1 MSTDGMVRTLPTN
14 VSTIQ
19 IRCVKRLAVGP
30 QILQTKN
37 SAPAPT
43 PTMAASS
50 SRGGSN
56 IGGRSHHRYQ
66 QQRQQQRHD
75 DIIDDEGDNI
85 DHDSSTAMSLDES
98 SIALNASSAAT
109 PLSVD
114 MSGGGAS
121 FARARGS
128 DVGDIIDNKRRH
140 AFGFGGTTSSPLFS
154 PLASQSTSMS
164 ISGIETPM
172 GFSTTSRRVDGATAS
187 GISTNGEKKKGDRND
202 ENVDSLK
209 SARVNGNGENSTAMA
224 TNPFHLNVQVDGAA
238 DDAVMR
244 GNQQLTAAA
253 TNQTPHWNRS
263 WSVYHAKIQLRRASR
278 ECSRRGLKLA
288 SRWASEQ
295 LMGLAAMPQPNHN
308 NRSMLAEEGQFPAE
322 EGYEP
327 NDTELYAMSLFDLG
341 EYSRAAHALSAPTIL
356 VHNAARV
363 QSSDESHMHIN
374 PPRTDLTP
382 LGTYLHAFSLYLEG
396 ERRKE
401 EQVTELRDPL
411 ERSSLRNANL
421 ARLEAELRLADSLG
435 KLDAFGLYVYGV
447 VLKSLRGAKH
457 APRPIG
463 TRPEKKSGN
472 GMEDLGDAAHHILI
486 RSILLYPFNWS
497 AWLDLGE
504 LCVDDSSIDEEVE
517 KLLLPIADHW
527 MYHFFC
533 VHVFIDKKAN
543 ENAISII
550 EKLANG
556 STEASKNG
564 ENDPSFSASSAAL
577 SSGFFVQSAYLQSQ
591 LAMAY
596 YDVRDYDSAHEHFLA
611 LSKREPYRLDHMDAF
626 SNVLYVK
633 DQKVSLSHLAHRSV
647 TVDKYRPETC
657 IIVGNYY
664 SSKGRHE
671 KAAQY
676 FQRALKLDRTYLSA
690 WTLLGHEY
698 IEMKNTAAAIE
709 AYRRAV
715 DISDREYRA
724 WYGLGQTYE
733 IMNMLLHALFYFRK
747 AAALHP
753 HDARMWCAI
762 GGCLLGLDRRM
773 DAEKSYERAVSLG
786 DGEGIATRK
795 LAELYREDG
804 DEEKAAKCFLRHLE
818 LRYQLQL
825 PGSFSGARADTS
837 PEAFETIISNVRV
850 DEPEAEAL
858 LFLAYYYRDN
868 MEYDQAILC
877 ATRLEDYPGPEKEQ
891 GKGLLRDIRSRMDQ
905 QVGERSQGRIAASS
919 HSTPGTGLRS
929 RKNLSMGSNSS
940 VNEDVS
946 FEFSP

>member
-1 MSTDGMVRTLPTN
+1 M
-14 VSTIQ
+14 
-19 IRCVKRLAVGP
+19 
-30 QILQTKN
+30 
-37 SAPAPT
+37 
-43 PTMAASS
+43 ASS
-50 SRGGSN
+50 STTPN
-56 IGGRSHHRYQ
+56 DRS
-66 QQRQQQRHD
+66 QQRRRN
-75 DIIDDEGDNI
+75 EYN
-85 DHDSSTAMSLDES
+85 DSHEESSLDLDVSAAMSLDES
-98 SIALNASSAAT
+98 TIHLNATSAAT

-114 MSGGGAS
+114 MTGAS
-121 FARARGS
+121 FARPARGPGC
-128 DVGDIIDNKRRH
+128 VGRRFH
-140 AFGFGGTTSSPLFS
+140 NPAFTDAVASPILS
-154 PLASQSTSMS
+154 PSMS
-164 ISGIETPM
+164 LSGMDMTM
-172 GFSTTSRRVDGATAS
+172 VSTKGSGGSGGAAAQL
-187 GISTNGEKKKGDRND
+187 NGDAGKRKIDHPNAQVAFNDR
-202 ENVDSLK
+202 
-209 SARVNGNGENSTAMA
+209 SANGNESGGVENSA
-224 TNPFHLNVQVDGAA
+224 TENKKRLNLNLSTLHSYNTHGTCD
-238 DDAVMR
+238 DDA
-244 GNQQLTAAA
+244 AA
-253 TNQTPHWNRS
+253 NSNPQYLSFKWNSEWDLGGAR
-263 WSVYHAKIQLRRASR
+263 ARLRQAST

-295 LMGLAAMPQPNHN
+295 LMGLAAHPPPGDCRDQELQTAEDGGFFSEECCQPT
-308 NRSMLAEEGQFPAE
+308 
-322 EGYEP
+322 
-327 NDTELYAMSLFDLG
+327 DVELYAMSLFDLG
-341 EYSRAAHALSAPTIL
+341 EYSRAAHVLS
-356 VHNAARV
+356 VNGDAASHGASSSTHHTN
-363 QSSDESHMHIN
+363 SSDETSLCQIN
-374 PPRTDLTP
+374 PPQKTLTC
-382 LGTYLHAFSLYLEG
+382 LGIYLRAFSLYLSG
-396 ERRKE
+396 ERRRQ

-411 ERSSLRNANL
+411 ERTSLHNANL
-421 ARLEAELRLADSLG
+421 PRLEAELRAAYRSE
-435 KLDAFGLYVYGV
+435 KLDAFGMYVYGV
-447 VLKSLRGAKH
+447 VLKGLRGTKLAPRLRGASCS
-457 APRPIG
+457 ARP
-463 TRPEKKSGN
+463 GN
-472 GMEDLGDAAHHILI
+472 CNTADDQESDEHTAHQMLV

-504 LCVDDSSIDEEVE
+504 LCADDPSIDQEVE
-517 KLLLPIADHW
+517 ELLLPIANHW

-533 VHVFIDKKAN
+533 VHVFIENKAN
-543 ENAISII
+543 ENAIAII

-556 STEASKNG
+556 NTAVAEEEEEEGDMTQG
-564 ENDPSFSASSAAL
+564 EHEYMSP
-577 SSGFFVQSAYLQSQ
+577 SGFFVQSPYLQSQ

-611 LSKREPYRLDHMDAF
+611 LSEREPYRLDHMDAF

-633 DQKVSLSHLAHRSV
+633 DQKVALSHLAHRSV

-671 KAAQY
+671 KAVQY
-676 FQRALKLDRTYLSA
+676 FQRALKLDPTYLSA

-762 GGCLLGLDRRM
+762 GGCLLGLDRRT

-804 DEEKAAKCFLRHLE
+804 DEEKAARCYLRHLE
-818 LRYQLQL
+818 LRYQSQL
-825 PGSFSGARADTS
+825 PGSYLTDNADMS
-837 PEAFETIISNVRV
+837 PTAFENVITHVRV

-858 LFLAYYYRDN
+858 LYLAYYYRDN
-868 MEYDQAILC
+868 LEYDQAILC

-905 QVGERSQGRIAASS
+905 KATEKRQGMSTTLS
-919 HSTPGTGLRS
+919 PSTPGVQLRS
-929 RKNLSMGSNSS
+929 RRDISMSS
-940 VNEDVS
+940 KSVTNAESS

>member
-1 MSTDGMVRTLPTN
+1 
-14 VSTIQ
+14 
-19 IRCVKRLAVGP
+19 
-30 QILQTKN
+30 
-37 SAPAPT
+37 
-43 PTMAASS
+43 MA
-50 SRGGSN
+50 GGIN
-56 IGGRSHHRYQ
+56 GNRSH
-66 QQRQQQRHD
+66 
-75 DIIDDEGDNI
+75 DDEDKSIGN
-85 DHDSSTAMSLDES
+85 DSSTNMSLDES
-98 SIALNASSAAT
+98 SIAHNMTTT
-109 PLSVD
+109 PSNNMTGLS
-114 MSGGGAS
+114 GAAS
-121 FARARGS
+121 FARGRKSNTAAGAPP
-128 DVGDIIDNKRRH
+128 N
-140 AFGFGGTTSSPLFS
+140 FS
-154 PLASQSTSMS
+154 PLMSGEDSMS
-164 ISGIETPM
+164 MSGIDTPM
-172 GFSTTSRRVDGATAS
+172 TNKSLNGDMKAKSSSLPMTSNNNNGGNNTATGNDS
-187 GISTNGEKKKGDRND
+187 KPPPYQQQQQQQSISWNNCNNWNLDQ
-202 ENVDSLK
+202 
-209 SARVNGNGENSTAMA
+209 AR
-224 TNPFHLNVQVDGAA
+224 Q
-238 DDAVMR
+238 
-244 GNQQLTAAA
+244 
-253 TNQTPHWNRS
+253 
-263 WSVYHAKIQLRRASR
+263 QLRRATK

-295 LMGLAAMPQPNHN
+295 LLGLAVSNTNTTANNNDNNSSSMNKSMDSQASSVLPLPLLSEEKCQPN
-308 NRSMLAEEGQFPAE
+308 
-322 EGYEP
+322 
-327 NDTELYAMSLFDLG
+327 DIELYATSLFDLG
-341 EYSRAAHALSAPTIL
+341 EYSRAAHILSMSASSTNNTSTSP
-356 VHNAARV
+356 
-363 QSSDESHMHIN
+363 SSDGSLGQIN
-374 PPRTDLTP
+374 PPRDNLSSI
-382 LGTYLHAFSLYLEG
+382 GIYLRAFALYLEG

-411 ERSSLRNANL
+411 ERTTLHNTNL
-421 ARLEAELRLADSLG
+421 PRLEAELRRANSLG

-447 VLKSLRGAKH
+447 VLKGLRGTKPAT
-457 APRPIG
+457 IG
-463 TRPEKKSGN
+463 DDENKQTN
-472 GMEDLGDAAHHILI
+472 NNNNIGDKEEGDMAHRILVQ
-486 RSILLYPFNWS
+486 SILAYPFNWS

-504 LCVDDSSIDEEVE
+504 LCVDDPTIDSEVE
-517 KLLLPIADHW
+517 ELLLPIADHW

-533 VHVFIDKKAN
+533 VHVFIENKAN

-556 STEASKNG
+556 NDTMLDED
-564 ENDPSFSASSAAL
+564 ENDMAGTEET

-611 LSKREPYRLDHMDAF
+611 LSEREPYRLDHMDAF

-633 DQKVSLSHLAHRSV
+633 DQKVALSHLAHRSV

-671 KAAQY
+671 KAVQY
-676 FQRALKLDRTYLSA
+676 FQRALKLDRSYLSA

-762 GGCLLGLDRRM
+762 GGCLLGLDRRT

-804 DEEKAAKCFLRHLE
+804 DEEKAAKCYLRHLE
-818 LRYQLQL
+818 LRYQSQL
-825 PGSFSGARADTS
+825 PGSFTGASADTS
-837 PEAFETIISNVRV
+837 PEAFEAVVTNVRV

-858 LFLAYYYRDN
+858 LYLAYYYRDN
-868 MEYDQAILC
+868 LEYDQAVMC

-891 GKGLLRDIRSRMDQ
+891 GKSLLRDIRSRMDQ
-905 QVGERSQGRIAASS
+905 KAGERKKKGKAAASS
-919 HSTPGTGLRS
+919 TTTTTTPATRRSLRS
-929 RKNLSMGSNSS
+929 GRNLSLDSS
-940 VNEDVS
+940 KAADSS

>member
-1 MSTDGMVRTLPTN
+1 
-14 VSTIQ
+14 
-19 IRCVKRLAVGP
+19 
-30 QILQTKN
+30 
-37 SAPAPT
+37 
-43 PTMAASS
+43 MAASA
-50 SRGGSN
+50 SRGGGSN
-56 IGGRSHHRYQ
+56 GGRSHHRHQYQ
-66 QQRQQQRHD
+66 QQQHHHHQQQND
-75 DIIDDEGDNI
+75 NDDEVDNV

-114 MSGGGAS
+114 MTVGGGAS
-121 FARARGS
+121 FARARGT
-128 DVGDIIDNKRRH
+128 DVGDVIGNRNRRSN
-140 AFGFGGTTSSPLFS
+140 AFGGTVASPIFS

-164 ISGIETPM
+164 ISGMDTPM
-172 GFSTTSRRVDGATAS
+172 GFSTKSRPVGDGGVTVSGKTTDGETEESIKSTRMNGNSAAMAKNPFILNVDVPVE
-187 GISTNGEKKKGDRND
+187 GIS
-202 ENVDSLK
+202 
-209 SARVNGNGENSTAMA
+209 
-224 TNPFHLNVQVDGAA
+224 
-238 DDAVMR
+238 DDALMR
-244 GNQQLTAAA
+244 GGNHNLTAHASNH
-253 TNQTPHWNRS
+253 TINWDKN
-263 WSVYHAKIQLRRASR
+263 WSVHHAKIQLRRASR

-295 LMGLAAMPQPNHN
+295 LMGLAALPQTDNNH
-308 NRSMLAEEGQFPAE
+308 RSMMAEEDHVVPE
-322 EGYEP
+322 EECCQP
-327 NDTELYAMSLFDLG
+327 IDTEIYAISLFDLG
-341 EYSRAAHALSAPTIL
+341 EYSRAAHALSTPTL
-356 VHNAARV
+356 PSHNSAA
-363 QSSDESHMHIN
+363 SSSSGGSLMQIN
-374 PPRTDLTP
+374 PPRANLTP
-382 LGTYLHAFSLYLEG
+382 LGIYLRAFSLYLEG

-421 ARLEAELRLADSLG
+421 PLLEAELRLADSMG

-447 VLKSLRGAKH
+447 VLKSLRGTKH
-457 APRPIG
+457 ACPPVG
-463 TRPEKKSGN
+463 TRSSKISGN
-472 GMEDLGDAAHHILI
+472 GMEGRGDAAHRILV

-497 AWLDLGE
+497 AWIDLGE
-504 LCVDDSSIDEEVE
+504 LCVDDPSIDQEVE
-517 KLLLPIADHW
+517 RLLLPIADHW

-533 VHVFIDKKAN
+533 VHVFIDNKAN

-556 STEASKNG
+556 FTTMSMNG
-564 ENDPSFSASSAAL
+564 EIDPSSSI
-577 SSGFFVQSAYLQSQ
+577 GFFVQSAYLQSQ

-596 YDVRDYDSAHEHFLA
+596 YDVRDYDSAHAHFLA
-611 LSKREPYRLDHMDAF
+611 LSEREPYRLDHMDAF

-633 DQKVSLSHLAHRSV
+633 DQKVALSHLAHRSV

-671 KAAQY
+671 KAVQY

-818 LRYQLQL
+818 LRYQSQL
-825 PGSFSGARADTS
+825 PGSFSGERADSS
-837 PEAFETIISNVRV
+837 PEAFESVISNVRV

-858 LFLAYYYRDN
+858 LYLAYYYRDN

-905 QVGERSQGRIAASS
+905 KAGERNQGRT
-919 HSTPGTGLRS
+919 STPSESTPAIGLRS
-929 RKNLSMGSNSS
+929 RRNLSMGSNSV
-940 VNEDVS
+940 VNEDCS

>member
-1 MSTDGMVRTLPTN
+1 
-14 VSTIQ
+14 
-19 IRCVKRLAVGP
+19 
-30 QILQTKN
+30 
-37 SAPAPT
+37 
-43 PTMAASS
+43 MAASS

-56 IGGRSHHRYQ
+56 IGVRSHHRYQ
-66 QQRQQQRHD
+66 HQRRQQRHD
-75 DIIDDEGDNI
+75 DIIDDEVDNI
-85 DHDSSTAMSLDES
+85 DHDSSTAMSLDDS
-98 SIALNASSAAT
+98 STLNASSAAT

-128 DVGDIIDNKRRH
+128 DAGDIIGNKGRNS
-140 AFGFGGTTSSPLFS
+140 FGFGGTTSSPLFS

-164 ISGIETPM
+164 ISGINTPM
-172 GFSTTSRRVDGATAS
+172 GFSTSRRVDGATPS
-187 GISTNGEKKKGDRND
+187 GISTDGKNEKGDHND
-202 ENVDSLK
+202 VNVESLK
-209 SARVNGNGENSTAMA
+209 LVGVNGNGENSTAMA
-224 TNPFHLNVQVDGAA
+224 KNPLNLNVQADGGA
-238 DDAVMR
+238 DDVVMR
-244 GNQQLTAAA
+244 GNQQLTAA
-253 TNQTPHWNRS
+253 TIDQTPHWNRS
-263 WSVYHAKIQLRRASR
+263 WSVHHAKIQLRRASR

-295 LMGLAAMPQPNHN
+295 LMGLATTPQPSHN
-308 NRSMLAEEGQFPAE
+308 NRFMLVEEGQFLAEEGCR
-322 EGYEP
+322 P

-341 EYSRAAHALSAPTIL
+341 EYSRAAHALSAPTIS
-356 VHNAARV
+356 VHNAARAR
-363 QSSDESHMHIN
+363 SSDESHMQIN
-374 PPRTDLTP
+374 PPRTDLTA
-382 LGTYLHAFSLYLEG
+382 LGIYLRAFSLYLEG

-411 ERSSLRNANL
+411 ERSSLRNVNL
-421 ARLEAELRLADSLG
+421 PRLEVELRLADSLG

-457 APRPIG
+457 APLPIG
-463 TRPEKKSGN
+463 TRTTKKSGN
-472 GMEDLGDAAHHILI
+472 GKEEIGDTAHQILI

-533 VHVFIDKKAN
+533 VHVFIDNKAN

-556 STEASKNG
+556 STESKNG
-564 ENDPSFSASSAAL
+564 ENDPSFSAS

-611 LSKREPYRLDHMDAF
+611 LSRREPYRLDHMDAF

-664 SSKGRHE
+664 SSRGRHE
-671 KAAQY
+671 KAVQY

-818 LRYQLQL
+818 LRYHLQL

-837 PEAFETIISNVRV
+837 PEAFETIISNIRV

-891 GKGLLRDIRSRMDQ
+891 GKSLLRDIRSRMDQ
-905 QVGERSQGRIAASS
+905 KAGERSQGRIASSSS
-919 HSTPGTGLRS
+919 HATPAMGFRS
-929 RKNLSMGSNSS
+929 RRNLSSGSENSS
-940 VNEDVS
+940 VNEDHS

>member
-1 MSTDGMVRTLPTN
+1 M
-14 VSTIQ
+14 
-19 IRCVKRLAVGP
+19 A
-30 QILQTKN
+30 
-37 SAPAPT
+37 
-43 PTMAASS
+43 AASS
-50 SRGGSN
+50 SRGGSTT
-56 IGGRSHHRYQ
+56 GGHSHHRYPQ
-66 QQRQQQRHD
+66 QQQQQQQQQHD
-75 DIIDDEGDNI
+75 NGDGDGDDDDDDEDDNL

-98 SIALNASSAAT
+98 SIIALNATSATT
-109 PLSVD
+109 PLTLSVD
-114 MSGGGAS
+114 MTSGGAS
-121 FARARGS
+121 FARARASSGS
-128 DVGDIIDNKRRH
+128 GGIDDVGDDIGNSRRNH
-140 AFGFGGTTSSPLFS
+140 NAFGVMASSSPSSPLFS
-154 PLASQSTSMS
+154 PIVASQSQSTSMS
-164 ISGIETPM
+164 ISGMDTPM
-172 GFSTTSRRVDGATAS
+172 AFSTKSRRGDGAPVS
-187 GISTNGEKKKGDRND
+187 GKTMDGANEKEESDHHYNNAND
-202 ENVDSLK
+202 DAVTSIRIN
-209 SARVNGNGENSTAMA
+209 NGNGENSAAMMA
-224 TNPFHLNVQVDGAA
+224 KNRFQQLNLPVDGTADD

-244 GNQQLTAAA
+244 GHHQKLTG
-253 TNQTPHWNRS
+253 TSTTSQTINWNKS
-263 WSVYHAKIQLRRASR
+263 WNVHHTRMQLRRASR

-295 LMGLAAMPQPNHN
+295 LMGLAALPAAQNDNNNNTRSMIVDDDGQYFAMEECCQPN
-308 NRSMLAEEGQFPAE
+308 
-322 EGYEP
+322 
-327 NDTELYAMSLFDLG
+327 DIELYAMSLFDLG
-341 EYSRAAHALSAPTIL
+341 EYSRAAHALSTPSTSSSSSAA
-356 VHNAARV
+356 HNAATTSP
-363 QSSDESHMHIN
+363 SSDGSLLQLN
-374 PPRTDLTP
+374 PPRTNLTP
-382 LGTYLHAFSLYLEG
+382 LGIYLRAFSLYLEG

-411 ERSSLRNANL
+411 ERSSVRNANL
-421 ARLEAELRLADSLG
+421 PRLEAELRLADSWG

-447 VLKSLRGAKH
+447 VLKSLRGTTH
-457 APRPIG
+457 APPLPPGG
-463 TRPEKKSGN
+463 TRRSETKTGN
-472 GMEDLGDAAHHILI
+472 GVEIGRRGGDAAHRILV
-486 RSILLYPFNWS
+486 RSILMYPFNWS

-504 LCVDDSSIDEEVE
+504 LCVDDPSIDQEVE

-533 VHVFIDKKAN
+533 VHVFIENKAN

-556 STEASKNG
+556 DTAMSEKG
-564 ENDPSFSASSAAL
+564 ENDSS
-577 SSGFFVQSAYLQSQ
+577 SSSLGFFVQSAYLQSQ

-596 YDVRDYDSAHEHFLA
+596 YDVRDYDSAHEHFLS
-611 LSKREPYRLDHMDAF
+611 LSEREPYRLDHMDAF

-633 DQKVSLSHLAHRSV
+633 DQKVALSHLAHRSV

-671 KAAQY
+671 KAVQY

-762 GGCLLGLDRRM
+762 GGCLLGLDRRL

-804 DEEKAAKCFLRHLE
+804 DEEKAAKCFVRHLE
-818 LRYQLQL
+818 LRYQSQL
-825 PGSFSGARADTS
+825 PGSFSGARADSS
-837 PEAFETIISNVRV
+837 PEAFETVISNVRV

-858 LFLAYYYRDN
+858 LYLAYY
-868 MEYDQAILC
+868 
-877 ATRLEDYPGPEKEQ
+877 
-891 GKGLLRDIRSRMDQ
+891 
-905 QVGERSQGRIAASS
+905 
-919 HSTPGTGLRS
+919 
-929 RKNLSMGSNSS
+929 
-940 VNEDVS
+940 
-946 FEFSP
+946 

>member
-1 MSTDGMVRTLPTN
+1 
-14 VSTIQ
+14 
-19 IRCVKRLAVGP
+19 
-30 QILQTKN
+30 
-37 SAPAPT
+37 
-43 PTMAASS
+43 MAASS
-50 SRGGSN
+50 SSRGGGSTT
-56 IGGRSHHRYQ
+56 GGRSHHRYPQ
-66 QQRQQQRHD
+66 QQQHD
-75 DIIDDEGDNI
+75 NDEEGDDI

-98 SIALNASSAAT
+98 SIIALNATSAAT

-114 MSGGGAS
+114 MTSGGTAS
-121 FARARGS
+121 FARASASGI
-128 DVGDIIDNKRRH
+128 DVDVDDVIGNSRRNNN
-140 AFGFGGTTSSPLFS
+140 AFGVMASSSPLFS
-154 PLASQSTSMS
+154 PLESQSTSMS
-164 ISGIETPM
+164 ISGMDTPM
-172 GFSTTSRRVDGATAS
+172 AFSTKCRRGDGATVS
-187 GISTNGEKKKGDRND
+187 GKTMDGANEKEKIHHNNAND
-202 ENVDSLK
+202 DNVTSI
-209 SARVNGNGENSTAMA
+209 RVYGNGENSAAMPVD
-224 TNPFHLNVQVDGAA
+224 PFQLNLPVDGTTDD

-244 GNQQLTAAA
+244 GHQQQLTA
-253 TNQTPHWNRS
+253 TSTSQTINWNRS
-263 WSVYHAKIQLRRASR
+263 WNVHHTRMQLRRASR

-295 LMGLAAMPQPNHN
+295 LMGLAATPAQTDN
-308 NRSMLAEEGQFPAE
+308 NTRSMIVDDGHFALEECCQ
-322 EGYEP
+322 P

-341 EYSRAAHALSAPTIL
+341 EYSRAAHALSTPSTSSAA
-356 VHNAARV
+356 HNAATASP
-363 QSSDESHMHIN
+363 SSDGSLLLIN
-374 PPRTDLTP
+374 PPRTNLTP
-382 LGTYLHAFSLYLEG
+382 LGIYLRAFSLYLEG

-411 ERSSLRNANL
+411 ERSSVRNANL
-421 ARLEAELRLADSLG
+421 PRLEAELRLADSLG

-447 VLKSLRGAKH
+447 VLKCLRGTKH
-457 APRPIG
+457 APPPPVG
-463 TRPEKKSGN
+463 TRRLETKRGN
-472 GMEDLGDAAHHILI
+472 GIEIGRRGDAAHRILV

-504 LCVDDSSIDEEVE
+504 LCVDDPSIDQEVE

-533 VHVFIDKKAN
+533 VHVFIENKAN

-556 STEASKNG
+556 DTAMSEKG
-564 ENDPSFSASSAAL
+564 ENDSS
-577 SSGFFVQSAYLQSQ
+577 SSSLGFFVQSAYLQSQ

-596 YDVRDYDSAHEHFLA
+596 YDVRDYDSAHEHFLS
-611 LSKREPYRLDHMDAF
+611 LSEREPYRLDHMDAF

-633 DQKVSLSHLAHRSV
+633 DQKVALSHLAHRSV

-671 KAAQY
+671 KAVQY

-762 GGCLLGLDRRM
+762 GGCLLGLDRRL

-818 LRYQLQL
+818 LRYQSQL
-825 PGSFSGARADTS
+825 PGAFSGARADTS
-837 PEAFETIISNVRV
+837 PEAFETVISNVRV

-858 LFLAYYYRDN
+858 LYLAYYYRDN

-905 QVGERSQGRIAASS
+905 KAGERNQGRTSASNQ
-919 HSTPGTGLRS
+919 STPVLGLRS
-929 RKNLSMGSNSS
+929 RRDLSMGSNSS
-940 VNEDVS
+940 VNEDCS

>member
-1 MSTDGMVRTLPTN
+1 
-14 VSTIQ
+14 
-19 IRCVKRLAVGP
+19 
-30 QILQTKN
+30 
-37 SAPAPT
+37 
-43 PTMAASS
+43 MA
-50 SRGGSN
+50 GGINGNRSQDDDKS
-56 IGGRSHHRYQ
+56 IG
-66 QQRQQQRHD
+66 
-75 DIIDDEGDNI
+75 N
-85 DHDSSTAMSLDES
+85 DSSTNMSLDES
-98 SIALNASSAAT
+98 SIAHNTTSAT
-109 PLSVD
+109 PSNNMTGLS
-114 MSGGGAS
+114 GAAS
-121 FARARGS
+121 FARGRKSNTAAPP
-128 DVGDIIDNKRRH
+128 N
-140 AFGFGGTTSSPLFS
+140 FS
-154 PLASQSTSMS
+154 PLMSGEDSMS
-164 ISGIETPM
+164 MSGIDTPM
-172 GFSTTSRRVDGATAS
+172 TNKSNLNGDMKPKSSSLPMTSNNNNGGNNTGNDS
-187 GISTNGEKKKGDRND
+187 KPPPPYQQQQSISWND
-202 ENVDSLK
+202 CNNWNLDQ
-209 SARVNGNGENSTAMA
+209 AR
-224 TNPFHLNVQVDGAA
+224 Q
-238 DDAVMR
+238 
-244 GNQQLTAAA
+244 
-253 TNQTPHWNRS
+253 
-263 WSVYHAKIQLRRASR
+263 QLRRATK
-278 ECSRRGLKLA
+278 ECNRRGLKLA

-295 LMGLAAMPQPNHN
+295 LLGLAVSNTTANNNDNNNSSMNKSMDSQASSTAVPLPLLLEEKCQPN
-308 NRSMLAEEGQFPAE
+308 
-322 EGYEP
+322 
-327 NDTELYAMSLFDLG
+327 DIELYATSLFDLG
-341 EYSRAAHALSAPTIL
+341 EYSRAAHILSMSASSTNNTSTSP
-356 VHNAARV
+356 
-363 QSSDESHMHIN
+363 SSDGSLGQIN
-374 PPRTDLTP
+374 PPRDNLSSI
-382 LGTYLHAFSLYLEG
+382 GIYLRAFALYLDG

-411 ERSSLRNANL
+411 ERTTLHNTNL
-421 ARLEAELRLADSLG
+421 PRLEAELRRANSLG

-447 VLKSLRGAKH
+447 VLKGLRG
-457 APRPIG
+457 
-463 TRPEKKSGN
+463 TKSGSPTVGESDDEN
-472 GMEDLGDAAHHILI
+472 MQTNNNKSIEDKEGGDMAHRILVQ
-486 RSILLYPFNWS
+486 SILAYPFNWS

-504 LCVDDSSIDEEVE
+504 LCVDDPTIDSEVE
-517 KLLLPIADHW
+517 ELLLPIADHW

-533 VHVFIDKKAN
+533 VHVFIENKAN

-556 STEASKNG
+556 NELVDED
-564 ENDPSFSASSAAL
+564 ENDMAGTEEI

-611 LSKREPYRLDHMDAF
+611 LSEREPYRLDHMDAF

-633 DQKVSLSHLAHRSV
+633 DQKVALSHLAHRSV

-671 KAAQY
+671 KAVQY
-676 FQRALKLDRTYLSA
+676 FQRALKLDRSYLSA

-762 GGCLLGLDRRM
+762 GGCLLGLDRRT

-804 DEEKAAKCFLRHLE
+804 DEEKAAKCYLRHLE
-818 LRYQLQL
+818 LRYQSQL
-825 PGSFSGARADTS
+825 PGSFAGASADTS
-837 PEAFETIISNVRV
+837 PEAFEAVVTNVRV

-858 LFLAYYYRDN
+858 LYLAYYYRDN
-868 MEYDQAILC
+868 LEYDQAVMC

-891 GKGLLRDIRSRMDQ
+891 GKSLLRDIRSRMDQ
-905 QVGERSQGRIAASS
+905 KAGERKKKGKAAASS
-919 HSTPGTGLRS
+919 TTTTTPSTRRSLRS
-929 RKNLSMGSNSS
+929 GRNLSLDSS
-940 VNEDVS
+940 KPAADSS

>member
-1 MSTDGMVRTLPTN
+1 MATSRDTN
-14 VSTIQ
+14 
-19 IRCVKRLAVGP
+19 
-30 QILQTKN
+30 
-37 SAPAPT
+37 
-43 PTMAASS
+43 
-50 SRGGSN
+50 GGDS
-56 IGGRSHHRYQ
+56 Q
-66 QQRQQQRHD
+66 D
-75 DIIDDEGDNI
+75 DSL

-98 SIALNASSAAT
+98 SIALNATAAQT

-114 MSGGGAS
+114 MTGAS
-121 FARARGS
+121 FARGGARG
-128 DVGDIIDNKRRH
+128 VGVGRRSN
-140 AFGFGGTTSSPLFS
+140 AFAAATPNFS
-154 PLASQSTSMS
+154 PLASESASMS
-164 ISGIETPM
+164 ISGMDTPM
-172 GFSTTSRRVDGATAS
+172 TFASNRGTSSRGVLGGVMNGGG
-187 GISTNGEKKKGDRND
+187 GIGKGRND
-202 ENVDSLK
+202 HDAADIIALK
-209 SARVNGNGENSTAMA
+209 NSMPPNGNGGGDDSMGKKPSIN
-224 TNPFHLNVQVDGAA
+224 LNLSRLNNYNDGT
-238 DDAVMR
+238 DDAVS
-244 GNQQLTAAA
+244 NTKNSQLAA
-253 TNQTPHWNRS
+253 TATGQETINWNSNWDLEQART
-263 WSVYHAKIQLRRASR
+263 QLRRASR

-295 LMGLAAMPQPNHN
+295 LMGLALPPPGNISQPHQQAQIYAMEDDVL
-308 NRSMLAEEGQFPAE
+308 LAEECCR
-322 EGYEP
+322 P
-327 NDTELYAMSLFDLG
+327 NDMELYAISLFDLG
-341 EYSRAAHALSAPTIL
+341 EYSRAAHVLSTPASSTNSAAASPT
-356 VHNAARV
+356 
-363 QSSDESHMHIN
+363 SDGSLGQIN
-374 PPRTDLTP
+374 PPHANLTP
-382 LGTYLHAFSLYLEG
+382 LGIYLRAFSLYLEG

-411 ERSSLRNANL
+411 ERTSLHNANL
-421 ARLEAELRLADSLG
+421 PRLEAELRRANALG
-435 KLDAFGLYVYGV
+435 NLDAFGLYVYGV
-447 VLKSLRGAKH
+447 VLKELRGAKV
-457 APRPIG
+457 APSSSNN
-463 TRPEKKSGN
+463 TTLSEKKGTTE
-472 GMEDLGDAAHHILI
+472 GHQQGDAAHRILV
-486 RSILLYPFNWS
+486 RSILMYPFNWS

-504 LCVDDSSIDEEVE
+504 LCVDDPSIDQEVE
-517 KLLLPIADHW
+517 ELLLPISDHW

-533 VHVFIDKKAN
+533 VQVFIENKAN
-543 ENAISII
+543 ENAIAII
-550 EKLANG
+550 EQLANG
-556 STEASKNG
+556 DNAMAEEEDGGDMGQG
-564 ENDPSFSASSAAL
+564 ENENASA
-577 SSGFFVQSAYLQSQ
+577 SGFFVQSAYLQAQ

-611 LSKREPYRLDHMDAF
+611 LSEREPYRLDHMDAF

-633 DQKVSLSHLAHRSV
+633 DQKVALSHLAHRSV

-671 KAAQY
+671 KAVQY

-762 GGCLLGLDRRM
+762 GGCLLGLDRRT

-804 DEEKAAKCFLRHLE
+804 DEEKAAKCYLRHLE
-818 LRYQLQL
+818 LRYQSQL
-825 PGSFSGARADTS
+825 PGSFSGASADTS
-837 PEAFETIISNVRV
+837 PAAFETVVTHVRV

-858 LFLAYYYRDN
+858 LYLAYYYRDN
-868 MEYDQAILC
+868 LEYDQAILC

-905 QVGERSQGRIAASS
+905 KAGERKQGRSS
-919 HSTPGTGLRS
+919 SSSPSTPAMGLRS
-929 RKNLSMGSNSS
+929 RRDLSMDSKSAANAES
-940 VNEDVS
+940 S